1 MQCDQ
6 DTPTCSQCRR
16 ANRSCPGYRDQLS
29 LMFRDESQAV
39 VRKARAAASGR
50 RGASPVHSSKPQSC
64 SPAIMQ
70 PFTLA
75 AQEQGTNFFLSTYAW
90 INASSLIKRG
100 FDYSPSSKLPLSEK
114 ALLSCISSLGMAA
127 LSGIQK
133 SRPLRLTATREYTSA
148 LKLTNAA
155 LRDSTEA
162 KTDATLTAIVLL
174 SFFEV

>member
-64 SPAIMQ
+64 SPAIQ

-90 INASSLIKRG
+90 IGASSLIKRG